1 MHTVIIIIKWRDNT
15 MDKYYRARVRARWG
29 IDEVML
35 CGYTFQEAIKR
46 FLKTVLN
53 RMIQGTF

>member
-1 MHTVIIIIKWRDNT
+1 

-46 FLKTVLN
+46 FFKDCIESDDTGYFFDLGKQYG
-53 RMIQGTF
+53 R

>member
-1 MHTVIIIIKWRDNT
+1 

-35 CGYTFQEAIKR
+35 CIRSKKQLRG

-53 RMIQGTF
+53 RMILDTFLMWGMLI